1 MVKVEINGQVVEA
14 REGEM
19 LIDVADGAS
28 IAIPRFCYHKKLSI
42 AANCRMCLVEVEG
55 APKAIPACATPVTDG
70 MRVNTRSPKAI
81 AAQKSVMEFLL
92 INHPLD
98 CPICDQGGECEL
110 QDVAMDYGDDISRY
124 SEAKRIVGDRNVG
137 SLIQTDM
144 TRCIHCTRC
153 VRFGQEIAGLK
164 ELGVTGRSEWME
176 IGTYIEKSIGSE
188 LSGNM
193 IDLCPVGA
201 LTSKPFRYKARAW
214 ELIAHATISPHDSVG
229 SNILVHTRKNEVMRV
244 VPAENEAINETWIS
258 DRDRYSYEA
267 LNSVDRLS
275 SPMLKTDAG
284 WQQLEWESALE
295 HLVVKLKPY
304 LAKPEEVVVLVS
316 PNATLEELYLT
327 KKLFNGLGVCAI
339 ESRLRQ
345 QDFRGDGAGV
355 KPSLGQSFRDIENLN
370 SVFMVGSY
378 LRKELPLLN
387 NRVRKAHLAGA
398 QINTLNPIVLDYN
411 YKVANELVAPD
422 MVEDLAAITKAAVE
436 LTKSDNQAW
445 LSDVKPSDQHKAI
458 AESLLN
464 ADKACVML
472 GQRAQ
477 MDENY
482 SILSRLAA
490 LLAKVT
496 GSVFSDLPMS
506 ANTQG
511 ASLLL
516 TEHSADN
523 LNDWLAEGKKVF
535 INLGVEPEQDAMRGM
550 DALKAMQNAELVIN
564 VTGFDSVTQRGYA
577 DFMLPMAM
585 FAENA
590 GTYINA
596 QGDWQSF
603 KMVAN
608 AKPEAKPLWKIL
620 RVLGN
625 MFDQSGFDYVNTNEI
640 LTEIQALNLEVKS
653 ADYESLSVGLVD
665 KITPANSIDFVS
677 PYSVD
682 ALVRRSPALQAT
694 PDADA
699 RHISQPE

>member
-14 REGEM
+14 REGDM

-28 IAIPRFCYHKKLSI
+28 VSIPRFCYHKKLSI

-110 QDVAMDYGDDISRY
+110 QDVAMDYGDDVSRY
-124 SEAKRIVGDRNVG
+124 SETKRIVGDRNVG

-164 ELGVTGRSEWME
+164 ELGATGRSEWME
-176 IGTYIEKSIGSE
+176 IGTYIEKSIDSE

-214 ELIAHATISPHDSVG
+214 ELISHPSISPHDSVG
-229 SNILVHTRKNEVMRV
+229 SNLLVHTRNGEVMRV
-244 VPAENEAINETWIS
+244 VPAENESVNETWIS

-267 LNSVDRLS
+267 LNSVERLA

-284 WQQLEWESALE
+284 WQQVEWESALE
-295 HLVVKLKPY
+295 SLVSRLKSY
-304 LAKPEEVVVLVS
+304 LTTPEDIAVLIS

-327 KKLFNGLGVCAI
+327 KKLFNALGVRSI

-345 QDFRGDGAGV
+345 QDFRADSVGV
-355 KPSLGQSFRDIENLN
+355 KTSLGQTFADVENLN
-370 SVFMVGSY
+370 SIFMVGSY

-398 QINTLNPIVLDYN
+398 QIHTLNPVALDYN
-411 YKVANELVAPD
+411 YKVENEIVSSD
-422 MVEDLAAITKAAVE
+422 MVEDLAAITKAA
-436 LTKSDNQAW
+436 LDLAKLDNQAW
-445 LSDVKPSDQHKAI
+445 LSDVKPSAQHKAI
-458 AESLLN
+458 AQSLFKS
-464 ADKACVML
+464 DKACVVL

-477 MDENY
+477 MDQNY
-482 SILSRLAA
+482 SILVRLAA
-490 LLAKVT
+490 LMAKAT
-496 GSVFSDLPMS
+496 NSVLSNLPMS

-511 ASLLL
+511 ANLLL
-516 TEHSADN
+516 SDHAADN
-523 LNDWLAEGKKVF
+523 LNDWLEKGKKVF
-535 INLGVEPEQDAMRGM
+535 INLGVEPEQDAVRSSG
-550 DALKAMQNAELVIN
+550 ALKAMQNAELVIN
-564 VTGFDSVTQRGYA
+564 ITGFDSVAQRGYA
-577 DFMLPMAM
+577 EFMLPMAL

-608 AKPEAKPLWKIL
+608 AKAEAKPLWKIL

-625 MFDQSGFDYVNTNEI
+625 MFEQAGFDYVNTNEI
-640 LTEIQALNLEVKS
+640 LTEIQALNLELKP
-653 ADYESLSVGLVD
+653 ANYEDLSIGLVD
-665 KITPANSIDFVS
+665 KVSSTYESGFVS

-694 PDADA
+694 PDAGS
-699 RHISQPE
+699 IGQSKE

>member
-14 REGEM
+14 REGDM

-28 IAIPRFCYHKKLSI
+28 VSIPRFCYHKKLSI

-110 QDVAMDYGDDISRY
+110 QDVAMDYGDDVSRY

-164 ELGVTGRSEWME
+164 ELGATGRSEWME
-176 IGTYIEKSIGSE
+176 IGTYIEKSIDSE

-214 ELIAHATISPHDSVG
+214 ELISHPSVSPHDSIG
-229 SNILVHTRKNEVMRV
+229 SNVLVHTRNGEVMRV

-275 SPMLKTDAG
+275 SPMFKSDSG
-284 WQQLEWESALE
+284 WQQVEWESALE
-295 HLVVKLKPY
+295 NLVKKLKPY
-304 LAKPEEVVVLVS
+304 LSKPEDIAVLIS

-327 KKLFNGLGVCAI
+327 KKLFNALGVRSI

-345 QDFRGDGAGV
+345 QDFRGDVARLTT
-355 KPSLGQSFRDIENLN
+355 SLGQSFSDVENLN

-398 QINTLNPIVLDYN
+398 QVNTLNPVALDYN
-411 YKVANELVAPD
+411 YKVTNELVASD
-422 MVEDLAAITKAAVE
+422 MVEELAAITKAAID
-436 LTKSDNQAW
+436 LAKLDNQAW
-445 LSDVKPSDQHKAI
+445 LSDVKPSDQHKAV
-458 AESLLN
+458 AESLLK
-464 ADKACVML
+464 ADKACVIL

-482 SILSRLAA
+482 SILARLAA
-490 LLAKVT
+490 LLAKAT
-496 GSVFSDLPMS
+496 GSVFSNLPMS

-511 ASLLL
+511 ANLLL
-516 TEHSADN
+516 SDNATDN
-523 LNDWLAEGKKVF
+523 LNDWLEKGKKVF
-535 INLGVEPEQDAMRGM
+535 INLGVEPEQDTVRTSET
-550 DALKAMQNAELVIN
+550 LKAMQNAELVIN
-564 VTGFDSVTQRGYA
+564 VTGFDSVAQRGYA
-577 DFMLPMAM
+577 DFMLPMAL

-608 AKPEAKPLWKIL
+608 AKTEAKPLWKIL

-625 MFDQSGFDYVNTNEI
+625 MFDQTGFDYVNTNEI

-653 ADYESLSVGLVD
+653 ANYEDLHVGLVD
-665 KITPANSIDFVS
+665 KVTSTNVADFVS

-694 PDADA
+694 PDA
-699 RHISQPE
+699 RPISQPE